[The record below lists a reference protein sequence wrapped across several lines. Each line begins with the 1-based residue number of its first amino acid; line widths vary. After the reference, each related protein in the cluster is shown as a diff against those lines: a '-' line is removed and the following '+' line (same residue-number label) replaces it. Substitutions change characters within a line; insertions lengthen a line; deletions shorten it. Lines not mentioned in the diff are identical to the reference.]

1 MTWAMGGILAFGVF
15 GLIHGIRIRAGE
27 SRTFYPR
34 YPTHYMYR
42 NGPFTLIPGGIW
54 LIAGAGTIIAS
65 HHDAG
70 VVVAVLA
77 PITLVALVLSVVWL
91 FKPPDF
97 MKPRWLREV
106 ESGAAP
112 EPATGVYGAASATG
126 ARRIYLPPVV
136 YWGLWIATAVI
147 FALFL
152 AFDWS
157 PSVLVGLGA
166 GVSLLAAHTPKK
178 A

>member
-1 MTWAMGGILAFGVF
+1 MSWAMGGILAFGVF
-15 GLIHGIRIRAGE
+15 GLIHGIQIRAGE

-34 YPTHYMYR
+34 YRTNYVYR

-70 VVVAVLA
+70 VAVAVLA
-77 PITLVALVLSVVWL
+77 PITLVTLMLSVVWL
-91 FKPPDF
+91 FKPPNF

-106 ESGAAP
+106 DSGAAP
-112 EPATGVYGAASATG
+112 EPATGVYGAPSETG
-126 ARRIYLPPVV
+126 ARRIYIPPVV

-147 FALFL
+147 FALVL
-152 AFDWS
+152 ALNWS
-157 PSVLVGLGA
+157 PSVLVGLGTRI
-166 GVSLLAAHTPKK
+166 SLLAAHTPKK